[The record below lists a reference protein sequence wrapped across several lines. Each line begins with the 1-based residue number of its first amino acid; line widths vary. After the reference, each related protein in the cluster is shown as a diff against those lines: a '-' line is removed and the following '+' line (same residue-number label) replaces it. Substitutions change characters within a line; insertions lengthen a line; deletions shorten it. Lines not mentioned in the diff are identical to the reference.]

1 MFREAATN
9 SKSINLE
16 EYTSSVTSYISKCI
30 DDMTISKTITTGSN
44 QKPYMTAKVH
54 AQLKQRDSTFEV
66 QNRHRR
72 SYPQN
77 RCHIVSN
84 LIYPSL
90 LSQSQTAV
98 VGGLWNCQSAV
109 RKADFITGLASHYT
123 FNFLALTETWISPQ
137 NTATPAALSSAYAFS
152 HSPRETGRGGGT
164 GLLLSRRWCFTPLPL
179 SHLTISSFEFHAVSV
194 TSPINLFIIVIY
206 RPPGPLGD
214 FLEEM
219 DTLLSTF
226 PSDGTP
232 LTVLGDFNLPSDKL
246 QSSCLLPFL
255 NTFSLT
261 FNSCPPTHKGGN
273 VLDLVFT
280 RPTPATDMTAT
291 PLPISDHHLV
301 SF

>member
-77 RCHIVSN
+77 RSHIVSN

-109 RKADFITGLASHYT
+109 RKADFITGLAST
-123 FNFLALTETWISPQ
+123 T
-137 NTATPAALSSAYAFS
+137 
-152 HSPRETGRGGGT
+152 
-164 GLLLSRRWCFTPLPL
+164 
-179 SHLTISSFEFHAVSV
+179 HLTFWH
-194 TSPINLFIIVIY
+194 LL
-206 RPPGPLGD
+206 RPGYPHR
-214 FLEEM
+214 
-219 DTLLSTF
+219 TLLHQ
-226 PSDGTP
+226 
-232 LTVLGDFNLPSDKL
+232 LL
-246 QSSCLLPFL
+246 CLLPML
-255 NTFSLT
+255 SLI
-261 FNSCPPTHKGGN
+261 HQEK
-273 VLDLVFT
+273 LVEVVVQVYFYHG
-280 RPTPATDMTAT
+280 DGV
-291 PLPISDHHLV
+291 SHL
-301 SF
+301 SLCLI